1 MEFTLFD
8 DNAVLYDDKDTDVV
22 GTGSIQLMALAD
34 AVSATKGIR
43 ERLEIK
49 KNGAKVGMI
58 DVKVFWYEAKDK
70 N

>member
-1 MEFTLFD
+1 LEFTLFD

>member
-58 DVKVFWYEAKDK
+58 DVKVFWYETKDK